1 MDEIGRGIQKAKISL
16 LLKEAFF
23 GNLLMHLEIIPNT
36 NIPTFATNGK
46 CIKYSPAYA
55 KYLTRNETSGV
66 LAHEIL
72 HCVFKH
78 HLERKGRNRKLWND
92 AGDYCINSVLVNS
105 GFVLPR
111 RPLLDS
117 RFADMTTVQIY
128 NILAAENPPKE
139 KPKDQNGGGE
149 GESRDNKGQDQS
161 GSNQNSQDQ
170 SNQNQGDQERTSQ
183 ASCGEVDDSP
193 TLNQANGQEAAEQE
207 SKVWNQR
214 IIQAAINARMAG
226 KMPAGLDRLITGL
239 LAPKVSWKEIL
250 WRFVQEVAQ
259 DDYSFLRPNRKYISE
274 GIFLPSLY
282 NETSLDI
289 VVAVDTS
296 GSISQDD
303 LNQAASELGEIQN
316 SIDAT
321 VHVGYVDTAIA
332 GTQEFNPGDE
342 IKLEAKGGGGTDFIP
357 AFEWVEEKQLDIAC
371 MIYLTDG
378 YCSSFPEVEPEY
390 PVLWITNRKRWTV
403 PFGEIVEF

>member
-1 MDEIGRGIQKAKISL
+1 MLLPIKGKIMNEIGKAIQKAKISL

-23 GNLLMHLEIIPNT
+23 GNLLMHLEIVPDT
-36 NIPTFATNGK
+36 NVQTFATNGK

-55 KYLTRNETSGV
+55 KHLTRNETSGV

-78 HLERKGRNRKLWND
+78 HLTRDGRDHKLWDD
-92 AGDYCINSVLVNS
+92 AGDYCINGILFES
-105 GFVLPR
+105 GFNLPG
-111 RPLLDS
+111 RPLIDS

-128 NILAAENPPKE
+128 NILAAENPPK
-139 KPKDQNGGGE
+139 KNSKNQNGEGG
-149 GESRDNKGQDQS
+149 GGRG
-161 GSNQNSQDQ
+161 Q
-170 SNQNQGDQERTSQ
+170 SNT
-183 ASCGEVDDSP
+183 APSCGVIEDSP
-193 TLNQANGQEAAEQE
+193 TLSQTDGQEAGEQE
-207 SKVWNQR
+207 SKLWNQR
-214 IIQAAINARMAG
+214 IIQAAINAKMAG
-226 KMPAGLDRLITGL
+226 KMPAGLDRLITDL

-250 WRFVQEVAQ
+250 WQFVQEVAQ
-259 DDYSFLRPNRKYISE
+259 DDYSFIRPNRKYISE
-274 GIFLPSLY
+274 GVFLPSLY

-303 LNQAASELGEIQN
+303 LNQAASEISEIQN
-316 SIDAT
+316 NIDAT
-321 VHVGYVDTAIA
+321 VYVVYVDAKFEGA
-332 GTQEFNPGDE
+332 QEFNPGDE
-342 IKLEAKGGGGTDFIP
+342 IKLEAVGGGGTNYIP
-357 AFEWVEEKQLDIAC
+357 AFEWVEKKQLDIAC

-390 PVLWITNRKRWTV
+390 PVLWITNRKRWSV

>member
-1 MDEIGRGIQKAKISL
+1 MNEIGRGIQKAKISL

-23 GNLLMHLEIIPNT
+23 GNLLMHLEIIPDT

-55 KYLTRNETSGV
+55 KHLTRNETSGV
-66 LAHEIL
+66 LAHEVM

-78 HLERKGRNRKLWND
+78 HLTRGGRDHKLWND
-92 AGDYCINSVLVNS
+92 AGDYCINPILIES
-105 GFVLPR
+105 GLTLPKR
-111 RPLLDS
+111 VLLDR
-117 RFADMTTVQIY
+117 RFTDMTTVQIY

-139 KPKDQNGGGE
+139 NPKDQSGGGGGQGDKGQDKKDQGGE
-149 GESRDNKGQDQS
+149 GQS
-161 GSNQNSQDQ
+161 GGNQNS
-170 SNQNQGDQERTSQ
+170 TA
-183 ASCGEVDDSP
+183 ASCGEIEDSP
-193 TLNQANGQEAAEQE
+193 TLSQANGQEGGEQE
-207 SKVWNQR
+207 SKIWNQR
-214 IIQAAINARMAG
+214 IIQAAINAKMAG

-250 WRFVQEVAQ
+250 WQFVQEVAQ

-303 LNQAASELGEIQN
+303 LNQAASEISEIQN
-316 SIDAT
+316 NLDAT
-321 VHVGYVDTAIA
+321 IYVVYVDAEFEGA
-332 GTQEFNPGDE
+332 QEFNPGDE
-342 IKLEAKGGGGTDFIP
+342 VKLEAKGGGGTDFNQP
-357 AFEWVEEKQLDIAC
+357 FEWVEKKQIDIAC

-378 YCSSFPEVEPEY
+378 YCSRFPKVEPEY
-390 PVLWITNRKRWTV
+390 PVLWITNRKRWSV